1 MKKRDP
7 KQFAS
12 LKGLFEKECCQ
23 EVHDAANF
31 KFIILES
38 KMGRAI

>member
-23 EVHDAANF
+23 EVHDAANS
-31 KFIILES
+31 LNS
-38 KMGRAI
+38 

>member
-12 LKGLFEKECCQ
+12 LKGLFEKECCCQ

-38 KMGRAI
+38 KI